1 MESSIG
7 NKFIDGLMDRNATSV
22 KLLSVIFSLLV
33 NSSIIKLSTDLLT
46 GKAHKK
52 ITYFIPSVFFSGML
66 SYN

>member
-46 GKAHKK
+46 GKVHKK
-52 ITYFIPSVFFSGML
+52 ITYFIPSVFLSGML